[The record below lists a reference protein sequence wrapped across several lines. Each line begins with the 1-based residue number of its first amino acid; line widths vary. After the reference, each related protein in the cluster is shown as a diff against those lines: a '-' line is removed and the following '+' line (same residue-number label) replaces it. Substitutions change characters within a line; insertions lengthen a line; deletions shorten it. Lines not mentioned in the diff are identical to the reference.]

1 MPPSKDTAAI
11 VTYGDYEIITPE
23 NKLRDAVSKEAPSPT
38 DDDPVTRAEKALADL
53 SPEFGNWMDAECDWL
68 HNARGALAKNP
79 DTLN

>member
-38 DDDPVTRAEKALADL
+38 
-53 SPEFGNWMDAECDWL
+53 
-68 HNARGALAKNP
+68 ARHAG
-79 DTLN
+79 